1 MSKSLPPVLGDGAEP
16 RRGRD
21 RARVLSLRGLAFLL
35 GTVLLVAP
43 LAAHNAGG
51 SAPRQSGTAQ
61 RPSLTDIP
69 DLSQAVPASS
79 FATLPS
85 SEARYRALAGE
96 AEKVAPRLKTAQTT
110 SARLKAEAA
119 SLQQRLIVM
128 AGRVQQLEALKAQ
141 LGEKIAVL
149 SARQQQLS
157 ARFGRERVQV
167 TRLLAL
173 LERLQHDAPPVLAIS
188 AHDALAAARQ
198 NMLLGASLPR
208 LYGAAARLARQLKA
222 VRRTQSALIRR
233 RAQSMATS
241 RALRQ
246 ARAGLDQLL
255 ATKQSAADTAAARYA
270 TLASKYAVIA
280 RQAEDL
286 GQLLNKVALL
296 RAAARRNP
304 AKAAQAPRLT
314 FVPRRGALAWPVV
327 GQLVRGAMPGAGVGG
342 AQAPGLSFLSAAGA
356 EVVAPADGRVLFA
369 GPYQRKGQVLILELG
384 DGYDLVL
391 AGLGKVSVRV
401 GDGVLTGEP
410 LGTMPKGR
418 EHDPLYVEL
427 RHGMH
432 ALSPLPWLE
441 SGFRKAKKS

>member
-1 MSKSLPPVLGDGAEP
+1 MVRSAHWLVLVLGAVLAT
-16 RRGRD
+16 
-21 RARVLSLRGLAFLL
+21 AR
-35 GTVLLVAP
+35 
-43 LAAHNAGG
+43 LAADPAQGP
-51 SAPRQSGTAQ
+51 APRHSAEG

-69 DLSQAVPASS
+69 DLSKAVPASS

-85 SEARYRALAGE
+85 SEARYQALAGE
-96 AEKVAPRLKTAQTT
+96 VAKVKPKLNTARTT
-110 SARLKAEAA
+110 SARLQAEAA
-119 SLQQRLIVM
+119 SLQQRLITT
-128 AGRVQQLEALKAQ
+128 ARRVQQLEAQKAR
-141 LGEKIAVL
+141 LGQTIVAL
-149 SARQQQLS
+149 SLRQQELR
-157 ARFGRERVQV
+157 ARFAHERVKV

-188 AHDALAAARQ
+188 ASDALASARQ

-208 LYGAAARLARQLKA
+208 VYGAAAKLARQLEA
-222 VRRTQSALIRR
+222 VRSTQASLTRR
-233 RAQSMATS
+233 RAQSMATAQ
-241 RALRQ
+241 ALRQ
-246 ARAGLDQLL
+246 ARTRLDQLL
-255 ATKQSAADTAAARYA
+255 ATKQGEADTAAAQYA
-270 TLASKYAVIA
+270 TLAAKYAVIA

-286 GQLLNKVALL
+286 GQLLHKVAQL

-304 AKAAQAPRLT
+304 AGSAQGPRLA

-342 AQAPGLSFLSAAGA
+342 AQAPGLSFLSSAGA

-369 GPYQRKGQVLILELG
+369 GPYQRSGEVLILELG

-410 LGTMPKGR
+410 LGTMPEGR

-427 RHGMH
+427 RHGMR

>member
-1 MSKSLPPVLGDGAEP
+1 MPLVEGDGANAQ
-16 RRGRD
+16 RGHK
-21 RARVLSLRGLAFLL
+21 ALALTPTGLAGLL
-35 GTVLLVAP
+35 AAALFIAP
-43 LAAHNAGG
+43 LVTHPAAGA
-51 SAPRQSGTAQ
+51 APRQKGAGP

-69 DLSQAVPASS
+69 DLSKAVPAAS

-85 SEARYRALAGE
+85 SEVRYRALAGE
-96 AEKVAPRLKTAQTT
+96 VEKVRPRLKTAKIT
-110 SARLKAEAA
+110 SARLTAEADSLRQKLILTA
-119 SLQQRLIVM
+119 S
-128 AGRVQQLEALKAQ
+128 RVQQLEAQKAQ
-141 LGEKIAVL
+141 LGQRIAAL
-149 SARQQQLS
+149 SLRRQQLA

-188 AHDALAAARQ
+188 ASDALVSARQ
-198 NMLLGASLPR
+198 AMLLGASLPR
-208 LYGAAARLARQLKA
+208 LYGAAAALARQLELL
-222 VRRTQSALIRR
+222 RRTQAELIRR
-233 RAQSMATS
+233 RTQSMATS
-241 RALRQ
+241 RALHE
-246 ARAGLDQLL
+246 ARARLDQLL
-255 ATKQSAADTAAARYA
+255 ATKQGEADTAAARYA
-270 TLASKYAVIA
+270 TLAAKYAVIA

-296 RAAARRNP
+296 RAAARRDP
-304 AKAAQAPRLT
+304 AKASAGPHLT

-327 GQLVRGAMPGAGVGG
+327 GEMVRGAMPGAGVGG
-342 AQAPGLSFLSAAGA
+342 TQAPGLSFLSAAGA

-369 GPYQRKGQVLILELG
+369 GPYQRTGQVLILELG

-401 GDGVLTGEP
+401 GDGVLMGEP

-418 EHDPLYVEL
+418 EHDPLYIEL
-427 RHGMH
+427 RHGLR

>member
-1 MSKSLPPVLGDGAEP
+1 MPRVLGDRAELQK
-16 RRGRD
+16 GRAW
-21 RARVLSLRGLAFLL
+21 ARVLRSRGLTFLV
-35 GTVLLVAP
+35 GAALLVPA
-43 LAAHNAGG
+43 LYAHNAVGP
-51 SAPRQSGTAQ
+51 APRQGSAGR

-69 DLSQAVPASS
+69 DLSQAVPARN

-96 AEKVAPRLKTAQTT
+96 VKKVGPRLKTAQTA
-110 SARLKAEAA
+110 SARLKAETAN
-119 SLQQRLIVM
+119 LQQKLIAM

-141 LGEKIAVL
+141 LGEQIAVL
-149 SARQQQLS
+149 SARQQQLA
-157 ARFGRERVQV
+157 ARFGRERVEV

-188 AHDALAAARQ
+188 ASDALASARQ

-208 LYGAAARLARQLKA
+208 LYRAAARLARQLDA
-222 VRRTQSALIRR
+222 VRATQDALIRR
-233 RAQSMATS
+233 RARSMATS

-255 ATKQSAADTAAARYA
+255 ATKQSESDTALARYT
-270 TLASKYAVIA
+270 TLAAKYAVIA

-286 GQLLNKVALL
+286 GQFLNKVALL
-296 RAAARRNP
+296 RAAARRDP
-304 AKAAQAPRLT
+304 VKAAQSPPLS
-314 FVPRRGALAWPVV
+314 FVPHRGALAWPVV
-327 GQLVRGAMPGAGVGG
+327 GEMVRGAMPGAGVGG
-342 AQAPGLSFLSAAGA
+342 ARAPGLSFLSAAGA

-369 GPYQRKGQVLILELG
+369 GPYQRTGQVLILELG

-427 RHGMH
+427 RHGKR